1 MNLEQIQEMWEKDS
15 KIDPDNL
22 HDESLK
28 IPQLHSKYYTLYN
41 TITLLR
47 ERAREQYAKVR
58 LERYNYYTGKATAEV
73 YAEEPFPY
81 KVREKD
87 AIQRHLEADDKMN
100 KIDMK
105 IKYYDVMLKFL
116 EEIIR
121 AVSNRTYQIKNAIEW
136 NKFQAGYESR
146 LVRYYRRI
154 MKSFKQLQEILG
166 GVPNDGYFGH
176 PRLKIEN
183 PFSPPKEKTKKTN
196 GGKGLTNKLGNRAT
210 EIEDMIKNMR

>member
-47 ERAREQYAKVR
+47 ERAREQYNKVR

-81 KVREKD
+81 KVRDKD

-100 KIDMK
+100 KVDMK
-105 IKYYDVMLKFL
+105 IKYYDIMLKFL

-121 AVSNRTYQIKNAIEW
+121 NISGRTYQIKNAIEW
-136 NKFQAGYESR
+136 NKFQAGY
-146 LVRYYRRI
+146 
-154 MKSFKQLQEILG
+154 
-166 GVPNDGYFGH
+166 N
-176 PRLKIEN
+176 
-183 PFSPPKEKTKKTN
+183 
-196 GGKGLTNKLGNRAT
+196 
-210 EIEDMIKNMR
+210 

>member
-47 ERAREQYAKVR
+47 ERAREQYSKVR

-73 YAEEPFPY
+73 YAEDPFPY

-105 IKYYDVMLKFL
+105 IKYYDIMLKFL
-116 EEIIR
+116 EEVIR
-121 AVSNRTYQIKNAIEW
+121 VVSNRTYQIKNAIEW
-136 NKFQAGYESR
+136 NKFQAG
-146 LVRYYRRI
+146 
-154 MKSFKQLQEILG
+154 F
-166 GVPNDGYFGH
+166 N
-176 PRLKIEN
+176 
-183 PFSPPKEKTKKTN
+183 
-196 GGKGLTNKLGNRAT
+196 
-210 EIEDMIKNMR
+210 

>member
-47 ERAREQYAKVR
+47 ERAREQYSKVR
-58 LERYNYYTGKATAEV
+58 LERYNYYTGKAPAEV
-73 YAEEPFPY
+73 YVEEPFPY

-87 AIQRHLEADDKMN
+87 AIQRHMDADERMSTIN
-100 KIDMK
+100 MK
-105 IKYYDVMLKFL
+105 IKYYDVTLKFL

-121 AVSNRTYQIKNAIEW
+121 NVSNRTYQIKNAIEW
-136 NKFQAGYESR
+136 QQFQSG
-146 LVRYYRRI
+146 
-154 MKSFKQLQEILG
+154 F
-166 GVPNDGYFGH
+166 
-176 PRLKIEN
+176 
-183 PFSPPKEKTKKTN
+183 
-196 GGKGLTNKLGNRAT
+196 
-210 EIEDMIKNMR
+210 

>member
-47 ERAREQYAKVR
+47 ERAREQYNKVR

-73 YAEEPFPY
+73 YAEDPFPY

-87 AIQRHLEADDKMN
+87 AIQRHLEADDKIN

-105 IKYYDVMLKFL
+105 IKYYDIMLKFL

-121 AVSNRTYQIKNAIEW
+121 NISGRTYQIKNAIEW
-136 NKFQAGYESR
+136 NKFQAGY
-146 LVRYYRRI
+146 
-154 MKSFKQLQEILG
+154 
-166 GVPNDGYFGH
+166 N
-176 PRLKIEN
+176 
-183 PFSPPKEKTKKTN
+183 
-196 GGKGLTNKLGNRAT
+196 
-210 EIEDMIKNMR
+210 

>member
-47 ERAREQYAKVR
+47 ERAREQYNKVR
-58 LERYNYYTGKATAEV
+58 LERYNYYTGKAPAEAYV
-73 YAEEPFPY
+73 EEPFPY

-100 KIDMK
+100 KVDMK
-105 IKYYDVMLKFL
+105 IKYYDIMLKFL

-121 AVSNRTYQIKNAIEW
+121 NISGRTYQIKNAIEW
-136 NKFQAGYESR
+136 NKFQAGY
-146 LVRYYRRI
+146 
-154 MKSFKQLQEILG
+154 
-166 GVPNDGYFGH
+166 N
-176 PRLKIEN
+176 
-183 PFSPPKEKTKKTN
+183 
-196 GGKGLTNKLGNRAT
+196 
-210 EIEDMIKNMR
+210 

>member
-47 ERAREQYAKVR
+47 ERAREQYSKVR
-58 LERYNYYTGKATAEV
+58 LERYNYYTGKAPAEV

-87 AIQRHLEADDKMN
+87 AIQRHLDADDKIN

-136 NKFQAGYESR
+136 NKFQAGY
-146 LVRYYRRI
+146 
-154 MKSFKQLQEILG
+154 
-166 GVPNDGYFGH
+166 N
-176 PRLKIEN
+176 
-183 PFSPPKEKTKKTN
+183 
-196 GGKGLTNKLGNRAT
+196 
-210 EIEDMIKNMR
+210 

>member
-73 YAEEPFPY
+73 YAEYAASAFPPNLSAG
-81 KVREKD
+81 VTSAPIPSD
-87 AIQRHLEADDKMN
+87 
-100 KIDMK
+100 
-105 IKYYDVMLKFL
+105 
-116 EEIIR
+116 
-121 AVSNRTYQIKNAIEW
+121 TY
-136 NKFQAGYESR
+136 
-146 LVRYYRRI
+146 
-154 MKSFKQLQEILG
+154 
-166 GVPNDGYFGH
+166 
-176 PRLKIEN
+176 
-183 PFSPPKEKTKKTN
+183 
-196 GGKGLTNKLGNRAT
+196 
-210 EIEDMIKNMR
+210 

>member
-15 KIDPDNL
+15 HIDPDNL

-47 ERAREQYAKVR
+47 ERAREQYSKVR

-100 KIDMK
+100 KVDMK
-105 IKYYDVMLKFL
+105 IKYYDTMLKFL

-121 AVSNRTYQIKNAIEW
+121 NISGRTYQIKNAIEW
-136 NKFQAGYESR
+136 NKFQAGY
-146 LVRYYRRI
+146 
-154 MKSFKQLQEILG
+154 
-166 GVPNDGYFGH
+166 N
-176 PRLKIEN
+176 
-183 PFSPPKEKTKKTN
+183 
-196 GGKGLTNKLGNRAT
+196 
-210 EIEDMIKNMR
+210 

>member
-1 MNLEQIQEMWEKDS
+1 MNLEQIQEMWERDS

-47 ERAREQYAKVR
+47 EKARESYAKVK

-121 AVSNRTYQIKNAIEW
+121 IVSNRTYQIKNAIEW
-136 NKFQAGYESR
+136 NKFQAGY
-146 LVRYYRRI
+146 
-154 MKSFKQLQEILG
+154 
-166 GVPNDGYFGH
+166 N
-176 PRLKIEN
+176 
-183 PFSPPKEKTKKTN
+183 
-196 GGKGLTNKLGNRAT
+196 
-210 EIEDMIKNMR
+210 

>member
-15 KIDPDNL
+15 HIDPDNL

-47 ERAREQYAKVR
+47 EKAREQYSKVR

-73 YAEEPFPY
+73 YAEQPFPY

-87 AIQRHLEADDKMN
+87 AIQRHLDADDKMN

-136 NKFQAGYESR
+136 NKFQAG
-146 LVRYYRRI
+146 
-154 MKSFKQLQEILG
+154 
-166 GVPNDGYFGH
+166 FG
-176 PRLKIEN
+176 
-183 PFSPPKEKTKKTN
+183 
-196 GGKGLTNKLGNRAT
+196 
-210 EIEDMIKNMR
+210 

>member
-1 MNLEQIQEMWEKDS
+1 MNLEQIQEMWQKDS
-15 KIDPDNL
+15 VIDPDNL

-41 TITLLR
+41 TLTLLR
-47 ERAREQYAKVR
+47 EKARESYSRIR

-87 AIQRHLEADDKMN
+87 AIQRHLDADDKLS

-121 AVSNRTYQIKNAIEW
+121 VVSNRTYQIKNAIEW
-136 NKFQAGYESR
+136 NKFQSG
-146 LVRYYRRI
+146 
-154 MKSFKQLQEILG
+154 
-166 GVPNDGYFGH
+166 FG
-176 PRLKIEN
+176 
-183 PFSPPKEKTKKTN
+183 
-196 GGKGLTNKLGNRAT
+196 
-210 EIEDMIKNMR
+210 